1 MPLATIQGKAA
12 ALKALAERR
21 KQNKTRERVDNGR
34 GYAGDPM
41 HFDCITCGGDI
52 MVPENYI
59 ERPKLCRECEAL
71 KRAGWLE

>member
-1 MPLATIQGKAA
+1 MALATTQGKEV

-21 KQNKTRERVDNGR
+21 KQNETRNRVDNSR

-52 MVPENYI
+52 VVLESYI

-71 KRAGWLE
+71 KEVGWLE